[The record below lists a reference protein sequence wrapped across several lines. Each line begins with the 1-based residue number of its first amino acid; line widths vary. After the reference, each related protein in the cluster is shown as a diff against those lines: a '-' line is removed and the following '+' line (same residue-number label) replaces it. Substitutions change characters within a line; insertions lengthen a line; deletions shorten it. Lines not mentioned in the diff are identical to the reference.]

1 MSASKSL
8 SPSSLIMQM
17 NSAFPKDEK
26 NSLNNN
32 FQKQSGVMLLLVLA
46 FFMFAICNSKKA
58 TIVLICA
65 LCLLVGYYYYT
76 NNLSTAV
83 DKFLE
88 LLGMSKKINS
98 PANKVEDPKTPANQE
113 KPDIEPV
120 KNSLPQVLPSKI
132 EPGEAMYKSETPVDS
147 TERLEKQSKN
157 SMYRD
162 FHVIQPPVAALNAF
176 RKSSYFPSTKRSV
189 HEIPTSRPTLTD
201 HWNKNGGIEAI
212 HNHMK
217 QSKQAFQK
225 N

>member
-46 FFMFAICNSKKA
+46 FLIFAICNSNKA
-58 TIVLICA
+58 TIFLICS
-65 LCLLVGYYYYT
+65 LCLVVGYYYYT

-88 LLGMSKKINS
+88 LLGMSKKTSS
-98 PANKVEDPKTPANQE
+98 PPNDIQE
-113 KPDIEPV
+113 SKNPENEAKPVIEPV
-120 KNSLPQVLPSKI
+120 KNSPPQVLPPKI
-132 EPGEAMYKSETPVDS
+132 ESGEAMYKSETPVDS
-147 TERLEKQSKN
+147 RERLEKQSQV

-162 FHVIQPPVAALNAF
+162 FNVIHPPVAALNAF
-176 RKSSYFPSTKRSV
+176 RKSSYFPSSKRSV
-189 HEIPTSRPTLTD
+189 HEVPMSRPNRTD
-201 HWNKNGGIEAI
+201 HWNKNGGMKAI
-212 HNHMK
+212 RDHMK